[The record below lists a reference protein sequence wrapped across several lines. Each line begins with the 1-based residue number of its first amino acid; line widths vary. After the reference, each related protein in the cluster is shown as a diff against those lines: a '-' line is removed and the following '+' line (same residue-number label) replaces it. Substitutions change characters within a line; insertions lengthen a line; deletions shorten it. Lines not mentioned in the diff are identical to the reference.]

1 MPEQQVD
8 VVVIGAGP
16 AGEVVAGRVGEAG
29 LDVVLVERHL
39 VGGECSYYGCMP
51 SKGLLRP
58 GELVLEIERVP
69 GVRLADPPLDVER
82 VFARRDEIVHELDDS
97 GQLGWLEDRGV
108 RLLRGEAAIDGER
121 RVVVGEDVL
130 AARMAVVVA
139 TGTSALIPPIEGLEE
154 AQPWTN
160 REITTGSVVPEHL
173 LVLGGGPIGVEMADA
188 YRSLGARVTV
198 LEAAPRLVPREE
210 EFASE
215 ELAEALRER
224 GIELVLGT
232 KVVKVTR
239 NDGRVTVAL
248 EEGGPLAGDELLV
261 AIGRRPATDELG
273 LDSVG
278 LEPGE
283 SLEVDERMRVKGHDW
298 LYAIGD
304 VNGRALLT
312 HAGKYQARVA
322 AENILDRPARA
333 TADGPLSPRVT
344 FTEHQIAAVGHTVE
358 SAEQAGLQVRHV
370 DHPVGAVAGAS
381 YHGRNAPGT
390 ARLVID
396 ESRDVIVG
404 ATFTGPDV
412 AELLHAA
419 TIAIASQTTI
429 ERLWEAIP
437 SFPTRSE
444 VWLRLLE
451 KDEARERQ

>member
-16 AGEVVAGRVGEAG
+16 AGEVAAGRLGQAG

-58 GELVLEIERVP
+58 GELVAEVERVP
-69 GVRLADPPLDVER
+69 GVLLADPPLDAER
-82 VFARRDEIVHELDDS
+82 IFERRDEIIHGRDDS
-97 GQLGWLEDRGV
+97 SQLGWLEERGV
-108 RLLRGEAAIDGER
+108 RLVRGEARIDGER
-121 RVVVGEDVL
+121 RV
-130 AARMAVVVA
+130 AVDDEVFVAGNVIVA
-139 TGTSALIPPIEGLEE
+139 TGTTALLPPIDGLAE
-154 AQPWTN
+154 AAPWTN
-160 REITTGSVVPEHL
+160 REVTNASTVPDRL
-173 LVLGGGPIGVEMADA
+173 IVLGGGPIGVEMADA
-188 YRSLGARVTV
+188 YAALGSEVTV
-198 LEAAPRLVPREE
+198 IEAAPRLVPREE

-215 ELAEALRER
+215 ELAEALRDR
-224 GIELVLGT
+224 GIDVVLGCKAT
-232 KVVKVTR
+232 AVER
-239 NDGRVTVAL
+239 ADGRVTVEL
-248 EEGGPLAGDELLV
+248 DGHDPVAGDELLV
-261 AIGRRPATDELG
+261 AIGRRPNTGDLG
-273 LDSVG
+273 VESIG

-298 LYAIGD
+298 LYGIGD

-312 HAGKYQARVA
+312 HSGKYQARVA
-322 AENILDRPARA
+322 AENILGRPAQA

-344 FTEHQIAAVGHTVE
+344 FTEHQIAAVGHTTG
-358 SAEQAGLQVRHV
+358 SAQEAGLQVRHV
-370 DHPVGAVAGAS
+370 DHPTGAVAGAS

-396 ESRDVIVG
+396 EGREVIVG
-404 ATFTGPDV
+404 ATFTGPDI

-419 TIAIASQTTI
+419 TIAIASQI
-429 ERLWEAIP
+429 PVERLWEAIP

-451 KDEARERQ
+451 KDEARGG